1 MKLGAGPVA
10 TDPARTQ
17 GAAVERRKLLATAG
31 VLSITAF
38 ATTVGLGA
46 NFGLFGLTE
55 PQSPV
60 GHLDS
65 RNAVAQ
71 VRAAPAALVPA
82 PTTTT
87 TTVPKPRPSA
97 HADD

>member
-1 MKLGAGPVA
+1 
-10 TDPARTQ
+10 
-17 GAAVERRKLLATAG
+17 VERRKLLATAG

-55 PQSPV
+55 PDSPV

-65 RNAVAQ
+65 RRPVAV
-71 VRAAPAALVPA
+71 VRAAASASVSL

-87 TTVPKPRPSA
+87 TRPA
-97 HADD
+97 AAAGADD

>member
-1 MKLGAGPVA
+1 
-10 TDPARTQ
+10 
-17 GAAVERRKLLATAG
+17 VERRKLLATAG

-65 RNAVAQ
+65 RNAIAP
-71 VRAAPAALVPA
+71 VRATPAAVVPA

-87 TTVPKPRPSA
+87 VTVPKPTPAPR
-97 HADD
+97 ADD